1 MGLGMATRERIE
13 NVRIHPGDATAGEI
27 EILEERAVWENASM
41 RLCVAAVTTSKGPAE
56 QARIGHPDTMVDG
69 VVVVPIDEQDRI
81 LLIRQFRHPVR
92 MWMRELP
99 RGGRNRGETPAET
112 ARRELHEEI
121 GYEASEIVSLGR
133 IATDSGMQEGFP
145 HLLAARVQRAGDSE
159 PEAGEAID
167 GVFPYRYDELARLCE
182 RGEIVDSFTLAA
194 VTRLR
199 PHFRD
204 DRFVYRQGLVEAT
217 ED

>member
-1 MGLGMATRERIE
+1 MATGHRTENLRIY
-13 NVRIHPGDATAGEI
+13 PGDATLGEI

-41 RLCVAAVTTSKGPAE
+41 RLCVAAVTTPDGPQE

-69 VVVVPIDEQDRI
+69 VVVVPIDERDRI

-99 RGGRNRGETPAET
+99 RGGRRRGEAPEET
-112 ARRELHEEI
+112 ARRELHEEM
-121 GYEASEIVSLGR
+121 GCEASEILSLGR
-133 IATDSGMQEGFP
+133 IATDSGIQEGFP
-145 HLLAARVQRAGDSE
+145 HLLAVRVRRSREAE
-159 PEAGEAID
+159 PESGEAID
-167 GVFPYRYDELARLCE
+167 GVFPYGYDELARLCE

-199 PHFRD
+199 PHFD
-204 DRFVYRQGLVEAT
+204 GGRFAYRRGLVVGS